1 MVIEELAGHGRA
13 LPSGVVAFLFSDIEG
28 STRLL
33 ATLGEAYK
41 PLLADHRRL
50 LRAVWAER
58 DGAEVG
64 TEGDS
69 FFVAFAR
76 PSDAIRAAR
85 DAQMALAGHD
95 WGATSVRVRIGLH
108 AGEASLEDDDYTGM
122 AVHLAARVSAA
133 AHGGQV
139 LLTEAC
145 RALGAEALGATLGT
159 MDLGPHRLKDIPDEV
174 ALHQLTG
181 AGLRDDF
188 PPLRTMERY
197 RTNPARATDQLRRTR
212 ERGE

>member
-1 MVIEELAGHGRA
+1 MVIEEPDGRGRP

-58 DGAEVG
+58 EGAEVG

-76 PSDAIRAAR
+76 PWTSGSSITTSAPQPCVDQAIVAA
-85 DAQMALAGHD
+85 
-95 WGATSVRVRIGLH
+95 S
-108 AGEASLEDDDYTGM
+108 
-122 AVHLAARVSAA
+122 
-133 AHGGQV
+133 
-139 LLTEAC
+139 
-145 RALGAEALGATLGT
+145 
-159 MDLGPHRLKDIPDEV
+159 
-174 ALHQLTG
+174 
-181 AGLRDDF
+181 
-188 PPLRTMERY
+188 
-197 RTNPARATDQLRRTR
+197 
-212 ERGE
+212 